1 MHELVRAKSFDR
13 SISAIWEGD
22 ATLSFGDAPNEEH
35 MALAPIKVGKGY
47 RFTFAYSV
55 DDLETIK
62 DLRGDA

>member
-1 MHELVRAKSFDR
+1 
-13 SISAIWEGD
+13 
-22 ATLSFGDAPNEEH
+22 

-55 DDLETIK
+55 NDLETIT